1 MVQVLPDKD
10 LEQVEDQGWE
20 EAVAEEVEWAAIDP
34 AQARQEIAC
43 ALIAAQRLPIRQV
56 IPVTIWSV
64 PNADQK

>member
-10 LEQVEDQGWE
+10 LEQVEDQGW
-20 EAVAEEVEWAAIDP
+20 EEVEWAAIDP